1 MPRGVA
7 APPNPN
13 VLVFTKL
20 DDVPKG
26 FQHSVITEDGAI
38 WFIKITRPFTVQ
50 AKWNGQMLEVDL
62 SSYQDAINFMF
73 LGNFGKE
80 IFFSIL
86 RDQQTEKFYKIKI
99 VEDEINMELIREN
112 SHKSSL
118 TCFNGYYAI
127 NHDRKELEIYRIDQ
141 DMTKGDGIRINVD
154 GVPIFTGSDAFH
166 RGKIIVCLN
175 GGKEPKA
182 SRKKPNVIMCRSQD
196 FFQPDIVAK
205 DDIDFVFISCFESN
219 HIKILNPKA
228 LSFDEIPFK
237 RPPGCKSSSFDRF
250 AEIRD
255 GRMTVMMADGKKNQH
270 LWTTKL
276 PDKYWKKE
284 SERGESSIT
293 RSSST
298 EIDEVPMKKK
308 KVSCKE
314 VQMRE

>member
-26 FQHSVITEDGAI
+26 FQHSVITEDVVKCSKWI
-38 WFIKITRPFTVQ
+38 YPHTKMLSTLCFSTDKFNKMKI
-50 AKWNGQMLEVDL
+50 G
-62 SSYQDAINFMF
+62 
-73 LGNFGKE
+73 
-80 IFFSIL
+80 
-86 RDQQTEKFYKIKI
+86 
-99 VEDEINMELIREN
+99 EDEINMELIREN
-112 SHKSSL
+112 PHKSSL

-141 DMTKGDGIRINVD
+141 DMTKGDGIKINVD

-182 SRKKPNVIMCRSQD
+182 SRKKPNVI
-196 FFQPDIVAK
+196 I
-205 DDIDFVFISCFESN
+205 
-219 HIKILNPKA
+219 
-228 LSFDEIPFK
+228 

-250 AEIRD
+250 AEIRN
-255 GRMTVMMADGKKNQH
+255 GRMTIMMADGKKNQH

-276 PDKYWKKE
+276 PEKYWKNE
-284 SERGESSIT
+284 SDGEESSTIP
-293 RSSST
+293 SSSAELDQVPVKRRRVAKERDET
-298 EIDEVPMKKK
+298 CACDSAEIAYHSLLSFVKDVWN
-308 KVSCKE
+308 
-314 VQMRE
+314 R